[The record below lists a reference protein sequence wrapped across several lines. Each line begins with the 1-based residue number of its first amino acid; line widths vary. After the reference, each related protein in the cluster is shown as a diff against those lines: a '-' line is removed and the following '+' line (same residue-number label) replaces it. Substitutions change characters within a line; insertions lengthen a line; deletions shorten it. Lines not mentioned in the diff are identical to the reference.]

1 MLGSSKEPNALDYKK
16 VKAYY
21 KCTETESGPE
31 ISINHDIDD
40 NDLGIN
46 DRYTSERV
54 KKLACLKNINKYKI
68 FNTCVFELGS

>member
-31 ISINHDIDD
+31 LSTNHDIDD
-40 NDLGIN
+40 NNLGIN
-46 DRYTSERV
+46 DRFISQSV
-54 KKLACLKNINKYKI
+54 KKYK
-68 FNTCVFELGS
+68 VFSKISIHR

>member
-54 KKLACLKNINKYKI
+54 KKK
-68 FNTCVFELGS
+68 

>member
-31 ISINHDIDD
+31 ISINHHIDD
-40 NDLGIN
+40 NNLGIN
-46 DRYTSERV
+46 DRFTSIRV
-54 KKLACLKNINKYKI
+54 KNLQG
-68 FNTCVFELGS
+68 FS